1 MTRRASHRAAALP
14 ILVAVVLPGLVLL
27 AAGCST
33 GYGTHRMEFDSITGF
48 EGAVGEP
55 ESMEFPDQVR
65 RWPWPIRQIEGSGF
79 DLLFT
84 FLIGIQPTP
93 REVDDPGRRLRL
105 ATLGMAEKAG
115 DDLGR
120 IADAT
125 HRLLWLA
132 AYDLQPLDQMTTLS
146 ALESLLVSLGA
157 DPLKLPQA
165 SRDAPRQLEIEERAL
180 TVLAEYLGAVDRAR
194 RDDQS
199 LDLQPAD
206 RDALAT
212 ALAVLAARP
221 SPHAPT
227 GRRAVRMLLATTRAL
242 GSDELREVAR
252 YALADRCAAE
262 LAQMLRIR
270 ALAQL
275 TDVRLAAIHSLVRL
289 SGPHAVAYTLAQ
301 DDPRRR
307 QSHLDIRRT
316 WVRLCGGVP
325 IEYAER
331 GWGDGPSPLEFL
343 FDTIR
348 GDEDEG
354 LRLVATDAMARLLGR
369 PVSLDPAWVE
379 EFWRARSFSEVRPLD
394 AAAVTFER
402 PESSGGAR

>member
-1 MTRRASHRAAALP
+1 MKRRASSRAVGLP
-14 ILVAVVLPGLVLL
+14 VLL
-27 AAGCST
+27 AFLLMAAGCST

-55 ESMEFPDQVR
+55 ESMDFPDQVR

-79 DLLFT
+79 DLLFA

-132 AYDLQPLDQMTTLS
+132 YYDPQPLDQMTTLS
-146 ALESLLVSLGA
+146 GIESLMVSLGA
-157 DPLKLPQA
+157 DPLQSPQV
-165 SRDAPRQLEIEERAL
+165 SRDAPRQLEVEERAL

-194 RDDQS
+194 RDDQR
-199 LDLQPAD
+199 LELQPAD
-206 RDALAT
+206 REVLAT

-227 GRRAVRMLLATTRAL
+227 GRRAVRMLLATAREL
-242 GSDELREVAR
+242 GSDDLGEVAR

-262 LAQMLRIR
+262 LGWMIRILSVDSR
-270 ALAQL
+270 I
-275 TDVRLAAIHSLVRL
+275 DVRMAAIHSLVRL
-289 SGPHAVAYTLAQ
+289 SGPHAVAFTLAQ
-301 DDPRRR
+301 DPRRR
-307 QSHLDIRRT
+307 EAHLDIRRT
-316 WVRLCGGVP
+316 WVRLCGGMP
-325 IEYAER
+325 IEFAER

-348 GDEDEG
+348 DDEDEG

-379 EFWRARSFSEVRPLD
+379 EFWRARSFSEIRPLD
-394 AAAVTFER
+394 AAAAPSGRRES
-402 PESSGGAR
+402 PEGVR